1 MLLLTISAGQ
11 NMTRDN
17 FSGPRNAGFAV
28 NDNNEPVSENIHVD
42 ITVNS
47 VADTAIDI
55 NTISSE
61 DWRFDVVDQ
70 WITSGGGVFFS
81 LQIEDNRF

>member
-1 MLLLTISAGQ
+1 MLLLTISAGK

-28 NDNNEPVSENIHVD
+28 NDNNEPVLENIHVD
-42 ITVNS
+42 ITVDS

-70 WITSGGGVFFS
+70 WITSGGGVF
-81 LQIEDNRF
+81 LPPN